1 MRIKMHEFEERMDQV
16 IVILCDQIGI
26 ICELLCLRN
35 YVDMH
40 LKLKSELDD
49 CHHLLCTERLKQ
61 SMLYLS
67 TVWSES
73 PLFDSFFLPW
83 LMGLY
88 TEFRRARIAPASS
101 LGLDKPPHSYE
112 KSRQSIHCLHTQCY
126 EGSVKNTTS
135 PNIYMWLNM
144 HFLNYDYTH
153 I

>member
-1 MRIKMHEFEERMDQV
+1 MRIKMNEFEERMDQV

-26 ICELLCLRN
+26 IGELLCLRN

-73 PLFDSFFLPW
+73 PLFDIFLPW

-88 TEFRRARIAPASS
+88 TEFRLARIAPASS
-101 LGLDKPPHSYE
+101 YGLDKPPHSYD
-112 KSRQSIHCLHTQCY
+112 LHTQCY
-126 EGSVKNTTS
+126 EGSVKNTSS